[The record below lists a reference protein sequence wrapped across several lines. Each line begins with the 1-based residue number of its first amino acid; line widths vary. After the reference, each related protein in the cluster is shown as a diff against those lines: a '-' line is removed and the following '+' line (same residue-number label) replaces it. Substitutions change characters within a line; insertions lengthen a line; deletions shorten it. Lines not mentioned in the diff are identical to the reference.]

1 MFDAGLMRDRIT
13 VQQYNKAVDAHG
25 DVRDD
30 LDENWE
36 SVCTVYAQISP
47 ISGREFYAAEQ
58 SRSEVS
64 HKIRCRWFPG
74 LKTEQRLVYRGR
86 IFEIVSVIDWNNR
99 HESYLILVKELVE

>member
-30 LDENWE
+30 LDENWVT
-36 SVCTVYAQISP
+36 VCTVYAQISP

-58 SRSEVS
+58 SQSEVS

-86 IFEIVSVIDWNNR
+86 IFEIVSVIDWSNR
-99 HESYLILVKELVE
+99 HESYLIMAKELVE